1 MGAIRECFEES
12 GILLAKSREKP
23 GELLALSDGEL
34 EHGRH
39 AIHKEEVEFRDWL
52 ESKGGVPDMGGLH
65 AFTRWLTPISVS
77 RRRFSTQMYL
87 YFLPLTSS
95 SNLLQEIQTP
105 TSDGGIEHTT
115 AEFLPVSEWL
125 TRSKAGQ
132 IILFAPQFF
141 LLSVIAP
148 FLAPE
153 PKTKDTT
160 ALQAQRKKL
169 VEFLNHREDGEPSWA
184 EKCISSTP
192 VWEAGERVYMSLEPA
207 GPEVEG
213 TGRKGDGRR
222 LVSWISHEGRP
233 QDLEVSWREDVMSE
247 KESRGKDE
255 YHNLSRQQLES
266 EREQSERN
274 GKEKL

>member
-12 GILLAKSREKP
+12 GILLAQSREKP
-23 GELLALSDGEL
+23 GGLLALSDEER

-39 AIHKEEVEFRDWL
+39 AIHKEGIKFSDWL
-52 ESKGGVPDMGGLH
+52 ESKGGVPDVGGLH

-77 RRRFSTQMYL
+77 HRRFSTQMYL

-95 SNLLQEIQTP
+95 SNLPQEIQTP
-105 TSDGGIEHTT
+105 TSDGGIEHST

-132 IILFAPQFF
+132 ILLFPPQFF

-148 FLAPE
+148 SLAPV
-153 PKTKDTT
+153 PGTKNTA
-160 ALQAQRKKL
+160 ALQVQRNKL
-169 VEFLNHREDGEPSWA
+169 FNFLKHREDGEPTWA
-184 EKCISSTP
+184 EKCISPTP
-192 VWEAGERVYMSLEPA
+192 VWKVGGRVYRSLEPA

-222 LVSWISHEGRP
+222 MVSWIFREGRP
-233 QDLEVSWREDVMSE
+233 QDLEVSWREDVMRE
-247 KESRGKDE
+247 KERLKDE
-255 YHNLSRQQLES
+255 SHNLSRRQLES
-266 EREQSERN
+266 EREQSRRR

>member
-12 GILLAKSREKP
+12 GILLAKSKGNP
-23 GELLALSDGEL
+23 NELLALSDEER

-39 AIHKEEVEFRDWL
+39 AIHKEEVNFLDWL
-52 ESKGGVPDMGGLH
+52 QSKGGVPDMGGLH
-65 AFTRWLTPISVS
+65 AFTRWLTPITVS

-95 SNLLQEIQTP
+95 SNLPQEIQTP

-125 TRSKAGQ
+125 TRSKADE
-132 IILFAPQFF
+132 IILFPPQFF

-148 FLAPE
+148 FLSPTPE
-153 PKTKDTT
+153 AKDTA
-160 ALQAQRKKL
+160 ALQAQRDRL
-169 VEFLNHREDGEPSWA
+169 FDFLKHKEDGESTWA
-184 EKCISSTP
+184 DKCIGSTP
-192 VWEAGERVYMSLEPA
+192 VGKVGNRVYMSLEPA

-222 LVSWISHEGRP
+222 MISWIFREGRT
-233 QDLEVSWREDVMSE
+233 QDLEVSWTADVMKE
-247 KESRGKDE
+247 KERLESDE
-255 YHNLSRQQLES
+255 SHSLSRYQGES
-266 EREQSERN
+266 KREQSGRQ